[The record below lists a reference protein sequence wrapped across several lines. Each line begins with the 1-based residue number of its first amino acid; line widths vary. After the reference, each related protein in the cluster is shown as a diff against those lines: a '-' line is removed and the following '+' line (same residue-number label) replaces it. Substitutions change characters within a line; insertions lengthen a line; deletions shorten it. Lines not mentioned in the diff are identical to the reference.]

1 MNGQNGWNGRNGRNG
16 LWWFTQYGVGVGA
29 LKIQNLNLGMLNH
42 MNTPKFSLI
51 KLKFRS
57 KWTFPGGVGGGGGRI
72 IWK

>member
-1 MNGQNGWNGRNGRNG
+1 MVKMVEMVEMVYDDLHNMVW
-16 LWWFTQYGVGVGA
+16 GVGA